1 MENDEKKYEDVIK
14 ALKSLQE
21 VKAPANFE
29 ADLQRKIN
37 SEKPSKEEK
46 KSFWQNIFLPTRL
59 IPSLGLV
66 AAAVVIFFVVDTNSE
81 EMDNP
86 FLIEP
91 RVREDVFVINE
102 YEELEQKQEN
112 RSKQK
117 SVKESEPEKKNEPV
131 FGKRRDESE
140 LKSSKGDEPTVELT
154 KTEGQQNSPEGK
166 KELGRES
173 GDVADVLTDEKDLPE
188 DKDINAGFYAAAEST
203 IVDSMAAPQPT
214 TATVTSSELVT
225 GQAIT
230 KEELNF
236 RQVQLTEEEQNTVN
250 ELKIQQVQS
259 VKKTNKS
266 QK

>member
-1 MENDEKKYEDVIK
+1 M
-14 ALKSLQE
+14 
-21 VKAPANFE
+21 
-29 ADLQRKIN
+29 
-37 SEKPSKEEK
+37 
-46 KSFWQNIFLPTRL
+46 L
-59 IPSLGLV
+59 I
-66 AAAVVIFFVVDTNSE
+66 A
-81 EMDNP
+81 
-86 FLIEP
+86 
-91 RVREDVFVINE
+91 E
-102 YEELEQKQEN
+102 YEELEQKQEEF
-112 RSKQK
+112 SKQK
-117 SVKESEPEKKNEPV
+117 SLKKNEPV
-131 FGKRRDESE
+131 REKRRYEDN

-154 KTEGQQNSPEGK
+154 KTEGQRNSPEGK

-188 DKDINAGFYAAAEST
+188 DKDMNAGFYAAAEST
-203 IVDSMAAPQPT
+203 IVDSLSAPLPT
-214 TATVTSSELVT
+214 TATITSSELVT

>member
-14 ALKSLQE
+14 ALKGLQE
-21 VKAPANFE
+21 VNAPENFE

-37 SEKPSKEEK
+37 SEKFSKEEK

-91 RVREDVFVINE
+91 RVREDIFVVTD
-102 YEELEQKQEN
+102 YEEFESKKEEEV
-112 RSKQK
+112 SKQK
-117 SVKESEPEKKNEPV
+117 SLKKDEPV
-131 FGKRRDESE
+131 KNNESVLGKRRDESE
-140 LKSSKGDEPTVELT
+140 LKSYRDKMVT
-154 KTEGQQNSPEGK
+154 
-166 KELGRES
+166 GREKS
-173 GDVADVLTDEKDLPE
+173 VEAEGLMEEKNIPE
-188 DKDINAGFYAAAEST
+188 DQDDNVEAYFAAEST
-203 IVDSMAAPQPT
+203 VTVDSVSPQPT
-214 TATVTSSELVT
+214 TATVRSSETVA
-225 GQAIT
+225 GQSIT

-250 ELKIQQVQS
+250 ELRIQQVQS
-259 VKKTNKS
+259 SKSVEKPKK
-266 QK
+266 

>member
-14 ALKSLQE
+14 VLKGLQE

-29 ADLQRKIN
+29 ADLQRRIN
-37 SEKPSKEEK
+37 SEKFSKEDK
-46 KSFWQNIFLPTRL
+46 KGFWENIFLPSRL

-66 AAAVVIFFVVDTNSE
+66 AAAVVIFFVVDTSLE

-91 RVREDVFVINE
+91 RVREDVFVIAE
-102 YEELEQKQEN
+102 YEELEQKQEEF
-112 RSKQK
+112 SKQK
-117 SVKESEPEKKNEPV
+117 SLKKDEPV
-131 FGKRRDESE
+131 REKRRDEGE
-140 LKSSKGDEPTVELT
+140 LKYSKRDESTIENR
-154 KTEGQQNSPEGK
+154 KTEGQRNAPQGK

-173 GDVADVLTDEKDLPE
+173 GDVVDMLTDDKDFPE
-188 DKDINAGFYAAAEST
+188 DKEIVSGAYAVAEST
-203 IVDSMAAPQPT
+203 IVDSLAAPQPT

-236 RQVQLTEEEQNTVN
+236 RQVQLTEEEQKTVN
-250 ELKIQQVQS
+250 ELKIQVQS

>member
-14 ALKSLQE
+14 ALKGLQE

-29 ADLQRKIN
+29 ADLQRRIN
-37 SEKPSKEEK
+37 SEKFSKEEK
-46 KSFWQNIFLPTRL
+46 KSFWQNIFVPAKL

-91 RVREDVFVINE
+91 RVREDVFVVTE
-102 YEELEQKQEN
+102 YEELEQKQEEL
-112 RSKQK
+112 SKQK
-117 SVKESEPEKKNEPV
+117 SVKESEPVKKNEPV
-131 FGKRRDESE
+131 LEKRRDESG
-140 LKSSKGDEPTVELT
+140 LKSSEDKMIT
-154 KTEGQQNSPEGK
+154 
-166 KELGRES
+166 GREKS
-173 GDVADVLTDEKDLPE
+173 GEAEGLLDEKDVPE
-188 DKDINAGFYAAAEST
+188 DQDLNAGAYVAAEST
-203 IVDSMAAPQPT
+203 IVDSLAAPQPT

-259 VKKTNKS
+259 VKKANKS

>member
-14 ALKSLQE
+14 ALKGLQE
-21 VKAPANFE
+21 VNAPENFE

-37 SEKPSKEEK
+37 SEKFSKEEK

-91 RVREDVFVINE
+91 RVREDIFVVTD
-102 YEELEQKQEN
+102 YEEFESKKEEEEV
-112 RSKQK
+112 SKQK
-117 SVKESEPEKKNEPV
+117 SLKKDETVKNNESV
-131 FGKRRDESE
+131 LGKRRDESE
-140 LKSSKGDEPTVELT
+140 LKPSGDKMIT
-154 KTEGQQNSPEGK
+154 
-166 KELGRES
+166 GREKS
-173 GDVADVLTDEKDLPE
+173 AEAEGLMEEQNIPE
-188 DKDINAGFYAAAEST
+188 DQDINEGAYFAAEST
-203 IVDSMAAPQPT
+203 VIVDSVTPQPS
-214 TATVTSSELVT
+214 TATVRSSEMVT
-225 GQAIT
+225 GQSIT

-250 ELKIQQVQS
+250 ELRIQQVQS
-259 VKKTNKS
+259 SKSVEKPKK
-266 QK
+266 